1 MSEMNKRIETLS
13 EQKQK
18 LLNQMLRKQQ
28 LFSVSEPKQR
38 ASIQRGEAVAPPQI
52 SADANAQ
59 MPLSFGLFFFA
70 DDTSEAEMSSE
81 KYRLL
86 LEGAKYADQSGL
98 CAIWTPE
105 RHFHAFGGLYPNPSV
120 LGAALAMVTQ
130 HIQIRAGS
138 VVLPLHNPIRV
149 AEEWSVVDNLSHG
162 RVEVAFASGWHM
174 DDFVFTSEPF
184 QQRKEMMYR
193 GIERIRHLWAG
204 NPLTLPGNNG
214 DEIDISLYPKPVQP
228 QLPIWISSSGS
239 SETFVK
245 AGEIG
250 AHLLTSLIGQG
261 IDDLAQKIVLYR
273 QSLRRHGFNPSEHK
287 VALML
292 HTFLGQDLA
301 LVRETVRE
309 PMYRY
314 LRSNLDLHNH
324 LLKSRKTEIDLQ
336 TFTREDEQALLDYAF
351 ERYFS
356 GSALFGTPASCLP
369 TLKAFSAIGVDE
381 IACLIDFGL
390 DTEVV
395 LEGLHSLA
403 ELNTLCR
410 QDALAER
417 S

>member
-1 MSEMNKRIETLS
+1 MGEIDKRIETLS

-18 LLNQMLRKQQ
+18 LLKQMLRKQQ
-28 LFSVSEPKQR
+28 LPFASEQKQTTGRRQDEATLLPQVSAE
-38 ASIQRGEAVAPPQI
+38 ASAQI
-52 SADANAQ
+52 
-59 MPLSFGLFFFA
+59 PLSFGLFFFA
-70 DDTSEAEMSSE
+70 DDTSGAEMPSA

-86 LEGAKYADQSGL
+86 LEGAKYADQNGL

-105 RHFHAFGGLYPNPSV
+105 RHFHPFGGLYPNPSV
-120 LGAALAMVTQ
+120 LGAALAMITQ
-130 HIQIRAGS
+130 HIRIRAGS

-149 AEEWSVVDNLSHG
+149 AEEWSVVDNLSNG

-184 QQRKEMMYR
+184 HQRKEIMYQ
-193 GIERIRHLWAG
+193 GIEKIRHLWTG
-204 NPLTLPGNNG
+204 NTLTLPGNNG

-228 QLPIWISSSGS
+228 QLPLWISSSGS
-239 SETFVK
+239 SETFIK

-261 IDDLAQKIVLYR
+261 VDDLAQKIVLYR
-273 QSLRRHGFNPSEHK
+273 QSLHRHGFNPSEHK

-324 LLKSRKTEIDLQ
+324 LLKSRKTDIDLQ
-336 TFTREDEQALLDYAF
+336 TFTRADEQALLDYAF

-369 TLKAFSAIGVDE
+369 TLRAFSAIGVSE

-390 DTEVV
+390 DTDVV
-395 LEGLHSLA
+395 LDSLHSLA
-403 ELNTLCR
+403 ELNTLCGK
-410 QDALAER
+410 DALA
-417 S
+417 